1 MGWRSTLFPG
11 YRKKPSPAVDGGP
24 KAQESQGDVHHEKP
38 LGKSQERQDTLKPSP
53 AGDGGYDAQENQGDV
68 HHEKPLGESQERQ
81 DTLHTLKLPSDPDQ
95 APLDIVAIHGLN
107 GDWQKSWTNP
117 RDESFLWL
125 RDLLPTKFPG
135 ARIMSF
141 EYDARA
147 IGAISPA
154 GVREHADNLIK
165 LLRNE
170 REDLDD
176 KDRPIVFIVHSLGG
190 IIVKQA
196 LKKSRDLGMNK
207 GPSQAEARDI
217 STSTK
222 GIVFFGTPHRGADA
236 AKWGAVVDGIVSALL
251 HRPKGELVKTLKT
264 NSEGLLSISE
274 DFSPLASRYAIASF
288 YESNVHPLLGTVVVD
303 KASALMALP
312 HEETMMLGG
321 DHSSMCKLG
330 RDDRRW
336 DPVWRAIRRCSRGV
350 SG

>member
-1 MGWRSTLFPG
+1 MAWGGMSFAW
-11 YRKKPSPAVDGGP
+11 YRRKSPSPAVDDGH
-24 KAQESQGDVHHEKP
+24 KSQESQGDVYHEKP
-38 LGKSQERQDTLKPSP
+38 LGK
-53 AGDGGYDAQENQGDV
+53 N
-68 HHEKPLGESQERQ
+68 QERQ
-81 DTLHTLKLPSDPDQ
+81 DTLHILKLPSDTDQ

-107 GDWQKSWTNP
+107 GDWQKSWANA
-117 RDESFLWL
+117 RDKPFMWL

-154 GVREHADNLIK
+154 GVREHADNLIR

-170 REDLDD
+170 REDNKD
-176 KDRPIVFIVHSLGG
+176 KNRPIVFIVHSLGG
-190 IIVKQA
+190 IIIKQA
-196 LKKSRDLGMNK
+196 LKKASDLGMNK
-207 GPSQAEARDI
+207 GPSQADALDI
-217 STSTK
+217 SNSTK

-236 AKWGAVVDGIVSALL
+236 AKWAKVVTDVVSTSLNLPQA
-251 HRPKGELVKTLKT
+251 ELVKVLQT
-264 NSEGLLSISE
+264 NSDDLMSISE

-288 YESNVHPLLGTVVVD
+288 YESIVHPILGTVVVD

-330 RDDRRW
+330 RNDLRW

-350 SG
+350 GM